1 VNCSPPIHIKPLM
14 RCSVSAL
21 LLVVLLAA
29 GCGSQGSAKPD
40 ESPRVA
46 AVRVLDQIV
55 HNHYTDAWGDL
66 HSVDQKVAPL
76 AEYVGCETRSP
87 VIARPRS
94 VKVVS
99 VNSESV
105 GLGDGKFVESTAV
118 DIRMAF
124 AGSFSLVHTIHL
136 VAEDG
141 KWKWILPSWR
151 FRDYKADRCPT
162 DAGSKPPPANA

>member
-1 VNCSPPIHIKPLM
+1 M
-14 RCSVSAL
+14 RTL
-21 LLVVLLAA
+21 LPVLVLLALLTA
-29 GCGSQGSAKPD
+29 GCGSKRSAKPT
-40 ESPRVA
+40 ENPRVA
-46 AVRVLDQIV
+46 AARVLDQIV

-66 HSVDQKVAPL
+66 HSVDQRVAPL
-76 AEYVGCETRSP
+76 AEYVACETRSP

-105 GLGDGKFVESTAV
+105 GLGDGKFVQSTAV

-162 DAGSKPPPANA
+162 DSGSSPPPCEG

>member
-1 VNCSPPIHIKPLM
+1 MLGTM
-14 RCSVSAL
+14 RVLVPAL
-21 LLVVLLAA
+21 VIPALLAA
-29 GCGSQGSAKPD
+29 GCGSSRSAKPK
-40 ESPRVA
+40 ENPRVA

-66 HSVDQKVAPL
+66 HSTDQKVAPL

-87 VIARPRS
+87 VIARPRT

-99 VNSESV
+99 VGAESV
-105 GLGDGKFVESTAV
+105 GLGDGTFVQSTAV
-118 DIRMAF
+118 GIRMAF
-124 AGSFSLVHTIHL
+124 AGSFSLVHTVHL

-162 DAGSKPPPANA
+162 DSGSAPPPANA

>member
-1 VNCSPPIHIKPLM
+1 MLRTM
-14 RCSVSAL
+14 RTL
-21 LLVVLLAA
+21 LPVLVLLALLTA
-29 GCGSQGSAKPD
+29 GCGSKRSAKPT
-40 ESPRVA
+40 ENPRVA
-46 AVRVLDQIV
+46 AARVLDQIV

-66 HSVDQKVAPL
+66 HSVDQRVAPL
-76 AEYVGCETRSP
+76 AEYVACETRSP

-105 GLGDGKFVESTAV
+105 GLGDGKFVQSTAV

-162 DAGSKPPPANA
+162 DSGSTPPPANA

>member
-1 VNCSPPIHIKPLM
+1 MLQRM
-14 RCSVSAL
+14 RSLVPAFV
-21 LLVVLLAA
+21 LVVVLCA
-29 GCGSQGSAKPD
+29 GCGLKSSKQPQ

-55 HNHYTDAWGDL
+55 HNDYTDAWGDL
-66 HSVDQKVAPL
+66 HSIDQKVAPL

-87 VIARPRS
+87 VIARPSS

-99 VNSESV
+99 VNRESV

-124 AGSFSLVHTIHL
+124 AGSFSLVHTVHL

-151 FRDYKADRCPT
+151 FRDYRANRCPT
-162 DAGSKPPPANA
+162 DSGSSPPPANA